1 MNLSL
6 ARGSLGTTRSLYYVF
21 YAQEALGCF
30 AVIYQSVK
38 RKHFFAPQG
47 FQDPILDQGSNL
59 GPPAAEAWSPNHS
72 TAREFPGGS
81 LFIDLFLIDYEI
93 VHAFYY

>member
-1 MNLSL
+1 MEFSL
-6 ARGSLGTTRSLYYVF
+6 CLALFPARPSRRYGS
-21 YAQEALGCF
+21 
-30 AVIYQSVK
+30 
-38 RKHFFAPQG
+38 QG
-47 FQDPILDQGSNL
+47 PFPILDQGSNL